1 MGNGNIMC
9 VIQDFL
15 MEFLEDLL
23 GDKDSLLDLDQEMV
37 VVRKQSMT

>member
-1 MGNGNIMC
+1 MC

-15 MEFLEDLL
+15 MEILEDLL

-37 VVRKQSMT
+37 VGIENNP